1 MNLTIGGTAFASQY
15 SDCCLQSVM
24 AEWVREFVQAMIE
37 SEPETALVRPRHGC
51 RPTADAQNRDGRN
64 VSPAIDTATARD
76 H

>member
-1 MNLTIGGTAFASQY
+1 
-15 SDCCLQSVM
+15 M
-24 AEWVREFVQAMIE
+24 AEQVREFIQAMIE
-37 SEPETALVRPRHGC
+37 SELETALARQRYGG